1 MEILNNTVIIQAEID
16 METMAMTLKIPGK
29 MLFDLYSNGKR
40 CIVRLP
46 FDTDENTQIYEFN
59 IIFASKIYG
68 GKHGDQL
75 IYNFLATFYMDGNTQ
90 TLNFESGPENEPVS
104 FS

>member
-1 MEILNNTVIIQAEID
+1 
-16 METMAMTLKIPGK
+16 

-46 FDTDENTQIYEFN
+46 FDTDENTQIYEFD
-59 IIFASKIYG
+59 ITFASKIYA

-75 IYNFLATFYMDGNTQ
+75 VYNFLATFYMSGSTQ
-90 TLNFESGPENEPVS
+90 TLNFEGNADNEPS
-104 FS
+104 YYLEG